1 MSFCQIS
8 NRNFEPQKIMSKNK
22 ESSKCKPGL
31 IGWNEL
37 ATSDVPAAKKFYAGL
52 LGWKTKPFGKGV
64 DYTLFM
70 KGKDMIGGLMKCPKP
85 GKHGQ
90 WIPYVYV
97 TDVDATAKK
106 VKKLRGKLC
115 CPPTDVPNVGRIA
128 VLTDPQGGV
137 IGIIKPKM

>member
-1 MSFCQIS
+1 
-8 NRNFEPQKIMSKNK
+8 MSKNK

-37 ATSDVPAAKKFYAGL
+37 VTHNLPPAKKFYAGL
-52 LGWKTKPFGKGV
+52 LGWKAKPFGKGV

-70 KGKDMIGGLMKCPKP
+70 KGRDMVGGLLKCPKP
-85 GKHGQ
+85 GKHPAQ
-90 WIPYVYV
+90 WIPYIYV
-97 TDVDATAKK
+97 DDVDATAKK
-106 VKKLRGKLC
+106 AAKLRATIC

-128 VLTDPQGGV
+128 VLTDPQGAT